1 MARSIRLCSRLTQQ
15 PPSLNCPD
23 QIAMRRPDTEQTGIC
38 PPLAATSSAKSS
50 SIRTGGGPWM
60 LRQNRGIGK
69 RPPEC
74 QVPCNV
80 KTQSDGDRLA
90 QTVVCRDEPSRD
102 RGRRRTIDSDLSE
115 RQV

>member
-1 MARSIRLCSRLTQQ
+1 
-15 PPSLNCPD
+15 
-23 QIAMRRPDTEQTGIC
+23 
-38 PPLAATSSAKSS
+38 
-50 SIRTGGGPWM
+50 M

-115 RQV
+115 RQVDGFGPRGLRMLSRTTTAASTNRPVG